1 VDAFLSADAG
11 RALRALTE
19 FPGAKSVSG
28 LLIGHKRAGRFFV
41 ESVFPAP
48 SGFKPGPGNFPA
60 LNEIFGGRIIG
71 FFVAGTGPA
80 VRRPFLQPL
89 ACGRLLLE
97 IGRGKSKS
105 GAYRAFAVDYDGR
118 FTTAPIALIHDEP
131 PRKRPGYRRPR

>member
-11 RALRALTE
+11 RALRALSVLPTAK
-19 FPGAKSVSG
+19 GASG

-41 ESVFPAP
+41 ESVLPAP
-48 SGFKPGPGNFPA
+48 AGFKPGAGNFPA
-60 LNEIFGGRIIG
+60 LNDIFGGRIIG

-80 VRRPFLQPL
+80 ARKPFLQPL

-105 GAYRAFAVDYDGR
+105 GAYRAFVVDYDGR
-118 FTTAPIALIHDEP
+118 IKAAPIALIHDEL
-131 PRKRPGYRRPR
+131 PRTRRGYGRPR